1 MFICFTKIETKIQ
14 YFCAIHDR
22 SILNRVGAKPVLMTY
37 VLLILGVLLSFAF
50 VYLVK
55 PTNNTN
61 FKLLLAFSGAFLL
74 ALTIF
79 ELFPSVYER
88 SDSKTIG
95 VFIMLGIL
103 LQIFLEFFSK
113 GAEHGHVHVD
123 REKTNFPWLLFI
135 SLSIHSLL
143 EGFPIH
149 EHSTILYGILIH
161 KIPIAIILSI
171 FLLNSK
177 IKMAY
182 ALFFMILFS
191 LMTPLGN
198 YIAAH
203 FEFATTYYAPITA
216 LVIGVFLHISTV
228 ILFESSEGHK
238 FNLRKLV
245 VIFLGIVI
253 AYAL

>member
-1 MFICFTKIETKIQ
+1 
-14 YFCAIHDR
+14 
-22 SILNRVGAKPVLMTY
+22 MTY
-37 VLLILGVLLSFAF
+37 VLLILGVLLSFTF

-55 PTNNTN
+55 PKNNGN

-79 ELFPSVYER
+79 ELLPSVYEA
-88 SDSKTIG
+88 SDSKSIG

-113 GAEHGHVHVD
+113 GAEHGHVHLD
-123 REKTNFPWLLFI
+123 HEKTNFPWLLFI
-135 SLSIHSLL
+135 SLAIHSLL
-143 EGFPIH
+143 EGFPIDKH
-149 EHSTILYGILIH
+149 DTIIYGILIH

-177 IKMAY
+177 IKLVN
-182 ALFFMILFS
+182 ALFFIVLFS

-198 YIAAH
+198 YLAAN
-203 FEFATTYYAPITA
+203 FEFSRTYYIPITA

-228 ILFESSEGHK
+228 ILFESAQDHK
-238 FNLRKLV
+238 FNLRKMLV
-245 VIFLGIVI
+245 ILLGIII
-253 AYAL
+253 AYVL